1 MENRIKPD
9 KSNRENPGQ
18 TNDPDDIN
26 DESKSPR
33 QEDVKNYR
41 YPLENESDLDVDDDD
56 ERLNNHFGKH
66 NPSI

>member
-1 MENRIKPD
+1 MENRINHGKYG
-9 KSNRENPGQ
+9 RENSGQ

-33 QEDVKNYR
+33 QEDIKNYR
-41 YPLENESDLDVDDDD
+41 YPLENEADMDVDDDD
-56 ERLNNHFGKH
+56 ERLNNHFGKN